1 MKNKLIKEL
10 LSLFVVII
18 MTINANATV
27 VSDNDGSAFITKAE
41 FDSLKNTFQSQIDV
55 YNVSID
61 NKIDDAISSYLA
73 GISVSLE
80 PSELWSPLMYATN
93 NKFRWAS
100 FNLPTSTAKTS
111 IVNNT
116 VVNTTRYHNHPECV
130 AYTGYRAHGSES
142 SGVIYQ
148 VGPTLAY
155 ARGETDSGNLC
166 ARSYGWNGG
175 TYYRNILHGIVDIT
189 VEFPNVQKEKDQI
202 HFTIQIQ

>member
-1 MKNKLIKEL
+1 
-10 LSLFVVII
+10 
-18 MTINANATV
+18 
-27 VSDNDGSAFITKAE
+27 
-41 FDSLKNTFQSQIDV
+41 
-55 YNVSID
+55 
-61 NKIDDAISSYLA
+61 
-73 GISVSLE
+73 
-80 PSELWSPLMYATN
+80 MYATN

-175 TYYRNILHGIVDIT
+175 TYVQEYTAWDSGYHGGISKCSTGKIG
-189 VEFPNVQKEKDQI
+189 
-202 HFTIQIQ
+202 